1 MNTEKHIFEMIKKYA
16 KELSGMES
24 SLWKIMVCQDGRVY
38 ETGDG
43 CDFKNLRQTD
53 VFSEAEAEAYPIERK
68 FLAERKQLKAMVL
81 SRTPYCTLAAEEGRT
96 LLPPLDDMAQIVGP
110 QAEIIPYDGE
120 KIGRALQEAA
130 GCFVRDRYTI
140 TVGRSLF
147 EAVVALQVL
156 EKSAEVSLKA
166 DVLGGAVAVPTE
178 EARKL
183 RRIYLEQYS
192 KAEAAVKSEEG
203 RR

>member
-1 MNTEKHIFEMIKKYA
+1 M
-16 KELSGMES
+16 
-24 SLWKIMVCQDGRVY
+24 
-38 ETGDG
+38 
-43 CDFKNLRQTD
+43 
-53 VFSEAEAEAYPIERK
+53 
-68 FLAERKQLKAMVL
+68 
-81 SRTPYCTLAAEEGRT
+81 
-96 LLPPLDDMAQIVGP
+96 
-110 QAEIIPYDGE
+110 
-120 KIGRALQEAA
+120 
-130 GCFVRDRYTI
+130 